1 MNIVKNIHHEFIKRL
16 LHHLLLKQQ
25 LRMKCKWNLFQKKK
39 LQRLLLKELIHIL
52 LNQVLLFFF
61 FLNLVGIPLSE
72 NNGIRSEPNK
82 SAIDLAVKAL
92 KEKEHVQKSFFTLI
106 LINRPT
112 SSSIVAYKPKEQKK
126 AISDVF
132 LISLSFIHSLVLH

>member
-1 MNIVKNIHHEFIKRL
+1 M
-16 LHHLLLKQQ
+16 
-25 LRMKCKWNLFQKKK
+25 
-39 LQRLLLKELIHIL
+39 
-52 LNQVLLFFF
+52 LFFF

-92 KEKEHVQKSFFTLI
+92 KEKERAQKSFFILI
-106 LINRPT
+106 LINRHT

-126 AISDVF
+126 VISDVF
-132 LISLSFIHSLVLH
+132 F